1 MVLFLIRLCCNLL
14 KGETFMQDFYV
25 EKRTEN
31 GIEDG
36 YVAVSVSQINL
47 LAQFAVTLN
56 VPENILAE
64 TEIGMYMVNLSEFY
78 LKNDNELKDCYDK
91 IKNDTFG
98 SQFLYVN
105 IKLALI
111 QKLVKDTGLND
122 KLSSLYNKTLVDYKN
137 QLEFNN
143 YVYKEQLLKGM
154 AM

>member
-1 MVLFLIRLCCNLL
+1 
-14 KGETFMQDFYV
+14 MQDFYV

-122 KLSSLYNKTLVDYKN
+122 KLS
-137 QLEFNN
+137 
-143 YVYKEQLLKGM
+143 
-154 AM
+154 

>member
-1 MVLFLIRLCCNLL
+1 
-14 KGETFMQDFYV
+14 MQDFYV

-64 TEIGMYMVNLSEFY
+64 TEIGMYMANLSEFY

-143 YVYKEQLLKGM
+143 YVYKGQLLKGM